1 MADAIVAIDMSD
13 TEKLMEPEA
22 LSKWFEDRSFKVND
36 DDIVSENETL
46 GFSHYAKAGVV
57 IYRFDNA
64 DDYFP
69 NIIEEFIEDLNDGYN
84 TTISVA
90 EEGPMGFDTIVE
102 MNVSDFIEHV
112 INGSDTDGDE

>member
-13 TEKLMEPEA
+13 TERLMEPEA
-22 LSKWFEDRSFKVND
+22 LNKWFESRSFEVND
-36 DDIVSENETL
+36 DNIVRENETL

-57 IYRFDNA
+57 IYRFDNT

-69 NIIEEFIEDLNDGYN
+69 NIVEEFIEDLNDGDN

-90 EEGPMGFDTIVE
+90 EDGPMGFDTIVE
-102 MNVSDFIEHV
+102 MNISDFIKYV